1 MIIIEFLF
9 TLLLLGITFMV
20 GFWCGK
26 TFGSLAALGERVQ
39 KMWRNE
45 E

>member
-9 TLLLLGITFMV
+9 TLILLGITFMV

-26 TFGSLAALGERVQ
+26 TYGSLNIMVERIKQ
-39 KMWRNE
+39 LWSK
-45 E
+45 